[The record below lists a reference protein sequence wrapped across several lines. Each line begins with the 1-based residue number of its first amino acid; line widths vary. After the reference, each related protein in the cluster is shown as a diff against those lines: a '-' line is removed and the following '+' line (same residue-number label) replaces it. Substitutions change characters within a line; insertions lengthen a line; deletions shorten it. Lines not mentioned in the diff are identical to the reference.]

1 MHWVAYIHFKVAAES
16 RYSLRVDL
24 NDTRRQGTLYA
35 FSACGFLAFYGCSC
49 SLCMFVRAA
58 PRI

>member
-1 MHWVAYIHFKVAAES
+1 MTYIHFKVVAES

-49 SLCMFVRAA
+49 SLCMFLRAA